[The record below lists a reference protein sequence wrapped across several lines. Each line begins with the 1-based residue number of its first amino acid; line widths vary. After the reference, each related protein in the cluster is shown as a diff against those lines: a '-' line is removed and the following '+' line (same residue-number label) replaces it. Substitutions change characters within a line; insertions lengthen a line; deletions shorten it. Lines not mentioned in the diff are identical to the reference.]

1 MCGAAAPLAG
11 QSLRIMKILGIIG
24 GVGPESTL
32 DYYRLI
38 QQRYRELVPDSSYPQ
53 VIINSVDAARMV
65 GPMFAGR
72 YDEVIDYLSAE
83 IVRLAKAGPDFALI
97 AANTPHI
104 FYPQLAA
111 RSPMPLLSI
120 VEATRDAARAAG
132 HKRVGLFGT
141 RVTMDADFYPKV
153 FDPAGVQLVT
163 PSAPERAYIHDI
175 YINQLLKNQ
184 FLPETRDR
192 LLGIAGE
199 MKDRDRIEAVILA
212 GTELPLLLR
221 EAPAPVP
228 YLDTTIIHVEAAL
241 KRMLD
246 T

>member
-1 MCGAAAPLAG
+1 
-11 QSLRIMKILGIIG
+11 MKILGIIG

-38 QQRYRELVPDSSYPQ
+38 QQRYRELVPDGSYPH
-53 VIINSVDAARMV
+53 VIINSVDAGRMV

-83 IVRLAKAGPDFALI
+83 IARLAKAGPDFALI

-120 VEATRDAARAAG
+120 VEATRDAARVAG

-141 RVTMDADFYPKV
+141 RVTMEADFYQQV
-153 FDPAGVQLVT
+153 FAGSGIGLVA
-163 PSAPERAYIHDI
+163 PAPEERTYIHDI

-184 FLPETRDR
+184 FLPETGER
-192 LLGIAGE
+192 LLAIAAD
-199 MKDRDRIEAVILA
+199 MKRRDQIDGLILA

-221 EAPAPVP
+221 DAVPPVP
-228 YLDTTIIHVEAAL
+228 YLDTTVIHVEAAVT
-241 KRMLD
+241 RMLS
-246 T
+246 